1 MPNVNTTVSTAS
13 TAKFN
18 LDYYDRKLLE
28 VAKTKFVHQQFGQK
42 RTIPKNEGKTVK
54 FRRYEL
60 FTPDVVTQKLT
71 EGVKPAGQTL
81 SQTEVSAT
89 VDQYGAYVEISDL
102 LDLTAADPVIRD
114 SVELLGEQLGTVV
127 DWVTRDAMR
136 AGASVHYA
144 ASRQNMKSI
153 TGSDKMTIAEIRKA
167 VKTLKKS
174 KARPFGDGNFVCI
187 VDPDV
192 SYDIQNDQLWKDIAV
207 HADPERAYR
216 GEIGRLF
223 GIVFVETT
231 EGYVSEQSV
240 LNAVNAAVTSGSS
253 FVLKNDPTD
262 AEAAYLSTGGKKIK
276 IGSTEYTLAA
286 TGSYVAATKTVTVT
300 ATFTAQ
306 AGLSADDI
314 VYSEDAGAPDS
325 TTKVAPD
332 VHHTMLFGSDAYGVI
347 DIAGSGAIKSI
358 IKPLGSAGTAD
369 PLDQISTVGAKVLA
383 YTAKVLNNLW
393 ILDIQSAAS

>member
-1 MPNVNTTVSTAS
+1 MPNINTTVSTAS

-28 VAKTKFVHQQFGQK
+28 VAKTKWVHQQFGQK

-60 FTPDVVTQKLT
+60 FTPDAVTQKLT

-81 SQTEVSAT
+81 SQTEVNAT

-136 AGASVHYA
+136 AGASAHYA
-144 ASRQNMKSI
+144 ASRLNMKTI

-240 LNAVNAAVTSGSS
+240 LNAVSAATTASTA

-262 AEAAYLSTGGKKIK
+262 AEVAYLSKGGNKIK
-276 IGSTEYTLAA
+276 IGSTEYTLAS
-286 TGSYVAATKTVTVT
+286 TGSYTAATQTVT
-300 ATFTAQ
+300 
-306 AGLSADDI
+306 LSAAATLTADAV
-314 VYSEDAGAPDS
+314 VYSEDAGACAAADATVPYKG
-325 TTKVAPD
+325 TD

-393 ILDIQSAAS
+393 ILDVQSAAS

>member
-1 MPNVNTTVSTAS
+1 MPNINTTVSTAS

-28 VAKTKFVHQQFGQK
+28 VAKTKWVHQQFGQK

-60 FTPDVVTQKLT
+60 FTPDAVTQKLT

-81 SQTEVSAT
+81 SQTEVNAT

-136 AGASVHYA
+136 AGASAHYA
-144 ASRQNMKSI
+144 ASRLNMKTI
-153 TGSDKMTIAEIRKA
+153 TGSDKMTIAELRKA

-231 EGYVSEQSV
+231 VGYVSEQSV
-240 LNAVNAAVTSGSS
+240 LNAVNANTSSS
-253 FVLKNDPTD
+253 TAFVLKNDPTD
-262 AEAAYLSTGGKKIK
+262 AEVAYLSKGGNKIK

-286 TGSYVAATKTVTVT
+286 TGSYTAATKTVT
-300 ATFTAQ
+300 
-306 AGLSADDI
+306 LSAAATLTADAV
-314 VYSEDAGAPDS
+314 VYSEDAGACAASDATVPYKG
-325 TTKVAPD
+325 TD

-393 ILDIQSAAS
+393 ILDVQSAAS

>member
-1 MPNVNTTVSTAS
+1 MPNINTTVSTAS

-28 VAKTKFVHQQFGQK
+28 VAKTKWVHQQFGQK

-60 FTPDVVTQKLT
+60 FTPDAVTQKLA

-81 SQTEVSAT
+81 SQTEVNAT

-136 AGASVHYA
+136 AGASAHYA
-144 ASRQNMKSI
+144 ASRLNMKTI
-153 TGSDKMTIAEIRKA
+153 TGSDKMTIAELRKA

-240 LNAVNAAVTSGSS
+240 LNAVYAATTASTA

-262 AEAAYLSTGGKKIK
+262 AEVAYLSKGGNKIK
-276 IGSTEYTLAA
+276 VGSTEYTLAS
-286 TGSYVAATKTVTVT
+286 TGSYTAATKTVTLSEAATLT
-300 ATFTAQ
+300 AD
-306 AGLSADDI
+306 SV
-314 VYSEDAGAPDS
+314 VYSEDAGACAASDATVPYKG
-325 TTKVAPD
+325 TD

-393 ILDIQSAAS
+393 ILDVQSAAS

>member
-1 MPNVNTTVSTAS
+1 MPNINTTVSTAS

-28 VAKTKFVHQQFGQK
+28 VAKTKWVHQQFGQK

-60 FTPDVVTQKLT
+60 FTPDAVTQKLA

-81 SQTEVSAT
+81 SQTEVNAT

-136 AGASVHYA
+136 AGASAHYA
-144 ASRQNMKSI
+144 ASRLNMKTI
-153 TGSDKMTIAEIRKA
+153 TGSDKMTIAELRKA

-240 LNAVNAAVTSGSS
+240 LNAVYAATTASTA

-262 AEAAYLSTGGKKIK
+262 AEVAYLSKGGNKIK
-276 IGSTEYTLAA
+276 IGSTEYTLAS
-286 TGSYVAATKTVTVT
+286 TGSYTAATQTVT
-300 ATFTAQ
+300 
-306 AGLSADDI
+306 LSAAATLTADAV
-314 VYSEDAGAPDS
+314 VYSEDAGACAASDATVPYKG
-325 TTKVAPD
+325 TD

-393 ILDIQSAAS
+393 ILEVQSAAS

>member
-1 MPNVNTTVSTAS
+1 MPNINTTVSTAS

-28 VAKTKFVHQQFGQK
+28 VAKTKWVHQQFGQK

-60 FTPDVVTQKLT
+60 FTPDAVTQKLT

-81 SQTEVSAT
+81 SQTEVNAT

-136 AGASVHYA
+136 AGASVQYA
-144 ASRQNMKSI
+144 ASRQNMKTI

-223 GIVFVETT
+223 GVVFVETT

-240 LNAVNAAVTSGSS
+240 LNAVNANTSSS
-253 FVLKNDPTD
+253 TAFVLKNDPTD
-262 AEAAYLSTGGKKIK
+262 AEVAYLSKGGNKIK
-276 IGSTEYTLAA
+276 IGSTEYTLAS
-286 TGSYVAATKTVTVT
+286 TGSYTASTKTVTLS
-300 ATFTAQ
+300 AA
-306 AGLSADDI
+306 ASLSADAV
-314 VYSEDAGAPDS
+314 VYSEDAGACAASDATVPYAG
-325 TTKVAPD
+325 TD

-393 ILDIQSAAS
+393 ILDVQSAAS